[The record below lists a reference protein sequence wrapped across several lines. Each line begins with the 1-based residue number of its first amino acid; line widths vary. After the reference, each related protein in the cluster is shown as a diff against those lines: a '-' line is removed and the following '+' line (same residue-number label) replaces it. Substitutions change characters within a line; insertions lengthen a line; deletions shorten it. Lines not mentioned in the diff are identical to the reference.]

1 MTRTLKSLVDTYRSV
16 RWPKKTGLTLCGARP
31 EDSLGGALVHRNWN
45 AHSTHISVAKGV
57 AEEQQSRC
65 GRGSSTLDSVLPY
78 EDIPIQGET
87 RYSEE
92 SLRCTLQRDD
102 GEVLPA
108 VQELELDVYCTAG

>member
-1 MTRTLKSLVDTYRSV
+1 MY
-16 RWPKKTGLTLCGARP
+16 C
-31 EDSLGGALVHRNWN
+31 ALVHRNWN

>member
-1 MTRTLKSLVDTYRSV
+1 M
-16 RWPKKTGLTLCGARP
+16 
-31 EDSLGGALVHRNWN
+31 
-45 AHSTHISVAKGV
+45 
-57 AEEQQSRC
+57 
-65 GRGSSTLDSVLPY
+65 DSVLPY

-102 GEVLPA
+102 GEVFPA

>member
-1 MTRTLKSLVDTYRSV
+1 MRSLEARSSVELQV
-16 RWPKKTGLTLCGARP
+16 REPPHGVLLFFLSAEKPVTV
-31 EDSLGGALVHRNWN
+31 ALVHRNWN